1 MLMEVLSMVRTLLSA
16 AALAAAL
23 SVTPHAALAQGLTIE
38 VRPSGPPAWLDPPNT
53 PIPGEAGESQ
63 RRLVYEMMTFQTDP
77 ASTAAPERYGRH
89 LLPRGRQMGDL
100 PPSIE
105 FDD

>member
-23 SVTPHAALAQGLTIE
+23 SVTPHAPGPGPHDRG
-38 VRPSGPPAWLDPPNT
+38 RPSGPPAWLDPRYAD
-53 PIPGEAGESQ
+53 PGEAAKSQ